1 MDKMPTSVVVSGD
14 KVKTVSIMPA
24 ALETDTIQV
33 VICPAAFVEKVNSL
47 PGFEF
52 MFVCVMWLSDMV
64 NDVGVTFGESLVS

>member
-1 MDKMPTSVVVSGD
+1 MPTSVVVPGD

-24 ALETDTIQV
+24 ALEADTIQV

-52 MFVCVMWLSDMV
+52 MFVFVMWLSDMV
-64 NDVGVTFGESLVS
+64 NDFGVTFGESLVS